1 MALLIAG
8 GHSGLPRRGEG
19 GSKQMGCAKGG
30 IRGVQGVTF
39 RGQLE
44 NEGSNNSLK
53 YRCGQNKTFGYGS
66 LRPMWW
72 GRLCQ
77 AN

>member
-8 GHSGLPRRGEG
+8 GHSGFLGGERGEG

-30 IRGVQGVTF
+30 IPSVQGVTF

-53 YRCGQNKTFGYGS
+53 YR
-66 LRPMWW
+66 
-72 GRLCQ
+72 
-77 AN
+77 